1 VVPARRVSC
10 TLQHPSKGIPG
21 PTISW
26 SLDRT
31 SRASGMASEKPG
43 SHSTRFL
50 SLGPL
55 ESADIRRE
63 NLGILNICVS
73 ALLRHVTP
81 LLLASLNVCLLSG

>member
-1 VVPARRVSC
+1 MVPARRCSC

-31 SRASGMASEKPG
+31 WRASGMASEKPG
-43 SHSTRFL
+43 SHATKVL

-55 ESADIRRE
+55 ESVGIRRE
-63 NLGILNICVS
+63 NLEC
-73 ALLRHVTP
+73 
-81 LLLASLNVCLLSG
+81 